1 MNQHELNL
9 FGELDSYSMIDI
21 TKILNISYSG
31 SVCKLGQWPVIDS
44 TQLGKC
50 ILIILNCGR

>member
-31 SVCKLGQWPVIDS
+31 WVCKLGQWPIIDS
-44 TQLGKC
+44 TQLGKN
-50 ILIILNCGR
+50 I